1 MLFHDSFRIAITTNP
16 NPTDFNPKN
25 IGDRGRFFHGDDPE
39 EEGTKKGIVVQI
51 FSREIVA
58 DNL

>member
-1 MLFHDSFRIAITTNP
+1 L
-16 NPTDFNPKN
+16 
-25 IGDRGRFFHGDDPE
+25 RFFHGDDPE

-58 DNL
+58 DNLTLVKILVKLNLTDDHPIIHNINAIA